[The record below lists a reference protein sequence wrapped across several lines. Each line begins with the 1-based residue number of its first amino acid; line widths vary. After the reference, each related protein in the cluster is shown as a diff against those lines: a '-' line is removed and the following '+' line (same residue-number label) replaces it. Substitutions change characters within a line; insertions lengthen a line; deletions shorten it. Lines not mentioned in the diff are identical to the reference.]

1 MKLSIERYAEMA
13 YFLLIFVS
21 FTSFTSEAMAAG
33 IVVSDY
39 TGSYFITPQADGTF
53 TSVPI
58 GPQAS
63 QFGALSQTTQ
73 GQGAP
78 GVAAAPAN
86 MPPPS
91 LPAQQQLVCP
101 QITCPQQAC
110 NCVCPAPDSDT
121 QQGGIAAPSDTP
133 NPDTATD
140 QQP

>member
-1 MKLSIERYAEMA
+1 MKLLIKRLAEIA
-13 YFLLIFVS
+13 SFLLIF
-21 FTSFTSEAMAAG
+21 TSGAMASG

-39 TGSYFITPQADGTF
+39 SGSYFITPQADGTF

-63 QFGALSQTTQ
+63 QFGALSQTQPQQAPQ

-78 GVAAAPAN
+78 GTAVAPGN
-86 MPPPS
+86 MSPPS
-91 LPAQQQLVCP
+91 LPSQQQLVCP

-133 NPDTATD
+133 DTATD
-140 QQP
+140 QRP